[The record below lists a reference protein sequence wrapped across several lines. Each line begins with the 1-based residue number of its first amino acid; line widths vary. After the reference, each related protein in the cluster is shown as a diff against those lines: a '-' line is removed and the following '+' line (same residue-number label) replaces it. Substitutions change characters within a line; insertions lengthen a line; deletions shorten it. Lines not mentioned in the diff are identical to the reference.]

1 MIKFFIRKFIHDFEN
16 VHDAEVRKK
25 YGILSGVIGIICNI
39 LLFIL
44 KFVVGLIM
52 NSIAV
57 ISDAFNNLMDSGSSI
72 ITIFGANLSNK
83 PPDKEHPYG
92 HGRVEYIASFIVS
105 FIIFIVGFELLKGSI
120 GKIIKP
126 EVVKIQVVSLVI
138 LGATVFIKLWMYSY
152 NKFIGEKINSSMN
165 RAVAKD
171 SLNDVVSSIGVII
184 GTIIGA
190 YINFPVDGILG
201 LMISIL
207 IIYTGFITAKESV
220 HFLLGPSP
228 DPEILTEIER
238 IVSDSDMV
246 QSVHDLRIHDYGP
259 GRKLASLHA
268 VVPPHVNVEEAHYE
282 IHRMEQIIKNN

>member
-1 MIKFFIRKFIHDFEN
+1 
-16 VHDAEVRKK
+16 
-25 YGILSGVIGIICNI
+25 
-39 LLFIL
+39 
-44 KFVVGLIM
+44 M

-152 NKFIGEKINSSMN
+152 NKFIGEKLI
-165 RAVAKD
+165 
-171 SLNDVVSSIGVII
+171 
-184 GTIIGA
+184 
-190 YINFPVDGILG
+190 PV
-201 LMISIL
+201 
-207 IIYTGFITAKESV
+207 
-220 HFLLGPSP
+220 
-228 DPEILTEIER
+228 
-238 IVSDSDMV
+238 
-246 QSVHDLRIHDYGP
+246 
-259 GRKLASLHA
+259 
-268 VVPPHVNVEEAHYE
+268 
-282 IHRMEQIIKNN
+282 

>member
-1 MIKFFIRKFIHDFEN
+1 
-16 VHDAEVRKK
+16 
-25 YGILSGVIGIICNI
+25 
-39 LLFIL
+39 
-44 KFVVGLIM
+44 
-52 NSIAV
+52 
-57 ISDAFNNLMDSGSSI
+57 
-72 ITIFGANLSNK
+72 
-83 PPDKEHPYG
+83 
-92 HGRVEYIASFIVS
+92 
-105 FIIFIVGFELLKGSI
+105 
-120 GKIIKP
+120 
-126 EVVKIQVVSLVI
+126 
-138 LGATVFIKLWMYSY
+138 
-152 NKFIGEKINSSMN
+152 MN